1 MTTKPKKPLPI
12 NEVLELCGGRVR
24 VANYF
29 GIKHWAVCQWVN
41 RQSIP
46 PERCR
51 GLVELSDGKLKL
63 SDLRPDLWD

>member
-1 MTTKPKKPLPI
+1 MTTKTKKPLPI

-24 VANYF
+24 VANY
-29 GIKHWAVCQWVN
+29 WAVCQWVN